1 MQIQNQENPVWMVK
15 KRKMKDILRGLQS
28 PLIFY

>member
-1 MQIQNQENPVWMVK
+1 MQIQNQEKSSMDGE